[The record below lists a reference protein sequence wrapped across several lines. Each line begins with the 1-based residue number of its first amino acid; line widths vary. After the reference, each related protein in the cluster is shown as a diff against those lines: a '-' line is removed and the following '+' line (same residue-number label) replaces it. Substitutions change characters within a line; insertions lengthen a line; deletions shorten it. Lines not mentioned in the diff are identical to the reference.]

1 MEETEANHEEET
13 PHHAIFI
20 SDLRTSGHQKHARS
34 QNEERQKKKKKEE
47 CRLQKKNK
55 EQRTRSEK

>member
-20 SDLRTSGHQKHARS
+20 SDLRTSEHQKHARS

-47 CRLQKKNK
+47 CRL
-55 EQRTRSEK
+55 